1 MTKRTADRSIL
12 FERLLDLLSL
22 YFRQRDDY
30 EAKYR
35 DLDDPTMADELL
47 WQERSH
53 LDALMQLARR
63 ALDEYVLTGLTR
75 WPDVMEQPGP
85 GDGTL
90 NEEPRSE

>member
-1 MTKRTADRSIL
+1 MNKRTADRSIL

-35 DLDDPTMADELL
+35 DLDDPSMADELL
-47 WQERSH
+47 WQERNH

-75 WPDVMEQPGP
+75 WPDVTERS
-85 GDGTL
+85 GDDAL
-90 NEEPRSE
+90 NEGARNE